1 MKKTKTLA
9 DSRYTPIHEAEYQ
22 RVREDMLN
30 RYKQSQMQFELQL
43 FKDRQQWIIDDPLSE
58 WFLASRERTALF
70 HRFNLDGFPD
80 GHTVSMESRA
90 LGIDRS
96 QMSRMLSEA
105 HTLGFI
111 YRNKKP
117 KKQRFYLPSQ
127 HLLNNGTWYAE
138 YYVSQIL
145 SIERWPDREGFFN
158 LKRVENVTRQ
168 NMRGNHVDFSDPFI
182 ESSRIETIDPRVSSK
197 EGETT
202 SARDKAPNGQLP
214 VRTTLAFRGRVVGS

>member
-9 DSRYTPIHEAEYQ
+9 DSRYTPVNETEYQ
-22 RVREDMLN
+22 KVRNDLLL
-30 RYKQSQMQFELQL
+30 RYKESQMQFELQL
-43 FKDRQQWIIDDPLSE
+43 FRDRQQWIIDDPLSD

-70 HRFNLDGFPD
+70 HRFNLQGFPD
-80 GHTVSMESRA
+80 GHTVSMESKA

-127 HLLNNGTWYAE
+127 HLLDNGTWYAE

-145 SIERWPDREGFFN
+145 SIERWPMREGFFN

-182 ESSRIETIDPRVSSK
+182 ESSKINNN
-197 EGETT
+197 EGETAC
-202 SARDKAPNGQLP
+202 ARDKTPDDQFPFSTALP
-214 VRTTLAFRGRVVGS
+214 TRGSVVGS

>member
-1 MKKTKTLA
+1 MKKIKTSA
-9 DSRYTPIHEAEYQ
+9 DSWYRPVNEMEYQ
-22 RVREDMLN
+22 KARNDLLR
-30 RYKQSQMQFELQL
+30 RYKESQMQFELQL
-43 FKDRQQWIIDDPLSE
+43 FRDRQQWIIDDPLSD

-70 HRFNLDGFPD
+70 HRFNLQGFPD
-80 GHTVSMESRA
+80 GHTVSMESEA

-105 HTLGFI
+105 HSLGFI

-127 HLLNNGTWYAE
+127 HLIDNGTWYAE

-158 LKRVENVTRQ
+158 LKRVEMATRQ
-168 NMRGNHVDFSDPFI
+168 NMRENHVDFSDPFI
-182 ESSRIETIDPRVSSK
+182 ESNRIETIDPKVNSK
-197 EGETT
+197 EGETA
-202 SARDKAPNGQLP
+202 SARDKTSDGQFPFSTALP
-214 VRTTLAFRGRVVGS
+214 IRGSVVGS

>member
-1 MKKTKTLA
+1 MNKTKPLA
-9 DSRYTPIHEAEYQ
+9 DSRYTPVSDADYLK
-22 RVREDMLN
+22 VRQELLS
-30 RYKQSQMQFELQL
+30 RYKDSQMQFELQL
-43 FKDRQQWIIDDPLSE
+43 FRDRQQWIIDDPLSE

-70 HRFNLDGFPD
+70 HRFNLKGFPD

-105 HTLGFI
+105 HGLGFI

-127 HLLNNGTWYAE
+127 HLLDNGTWYAE

-145 SIERWPDREGFFN
+145 SIEKWPQREGFFN
-158 LKRVENVTRQ
+158 LKRVENATRQ
-168 NMRGNHVDFSDPFI
+168 KMRENHVDFSSSFI
-182 ESSRIETIDPRVSSK
+182 ESSKIQVNGTVETKKKKGPD
-197 EGETT
+197 GERDET
-202 SARDKAPNGQLP
+202 SDGQFP
-214 VRTTLAFRGRVVGS
+214 IRGIFPIRGCVVGS

>member
-1 MKKTKTLA
+1 MTKAKTLS
-9 DSRYTPIHEAEYQ
+9 DSRYSPVSAKDYEK
-22 RVREDMLN
+22 VRDDLLL

-43 FKDRQQWIIDDPLSE
+43 FKDRQQWIIDDPLSD

-80 GHTVSMESRA
+80 GHTVSMESES

-105 HTLGFI
+105 HSLGFI
-111 YRNKKP
+111 YRNKRP

-127 HLLNNGTWYAE
+127 HLLDNGTWYSE

-182 ESSRIETIDPRVSSK
+182 ESSRIETIDPRVNSK